1 MITNSAQGTTEIQKG
16 VVLGSTGTRVVWRT
30 RVVWTAPA
38 SRRRLPRQGSPAGAA
53 PQRYMIS
60 GPEAAPVGRDPP
72 PRTTPDCRSGGSR
85 GGGRGRGCLRKDGS
99 RRQHPRKTSGSRRES
114 RPNRGGSRLEAARAA
129 GGTCRGHDGARRRHA
144 AQQPSPAMARV
155 LPRPAR
161 STGSP
166 SQPLRA
172 LLPRRSAAAAR
183 WRLQC
188 RRRCWAAPSHNSCP
202 ARSGRSW
209 IGTKPPSRRSR
220 SWPPRRLRVV

>member
-1 MITNSAQGTTEIQKG
+1 M
-16 VVLGSTGTRVVWRT
+16 
-30 RVVWTAPA
+30 VWTAPA
-38 SRRRLPRQGSPAGAA
+38 SRRRLPRQGSPAGSA

-188 RRRCWAAPSHNSCP
+188 RVTALLGCTVTQLLPRSQRAELDRDEAAEQKEQEL
-202 ARSGRSW
+202 A
-209 IGTKPPSRRSR
+209 TKAAKS
-220 SWPPRRLRVV
+220 RLRVEAVQYSQSTLSVNCTCGVC